1 MYMAYVYNKC
11 MKRLQADIT
20 GFEWNDGNSN
30 KNLLKHNVS
39 NGECEEIFF
48 NQPLIIV
55 SDHKHS
61 QTEIRYSAFG
71 KTDSYRQLTIIYTV
85 RGKQIRIISARD
97 MSRKERKY
105 YEKHS

>member
-1 MYMAYVYNKC
+1 MYMAHVYNKY
-11 MKRLQADIT
+11 MKVLQADII

-30 KNLLKHNVS
+30 KNLLKHKVS

-61 QTEIRYSAFG
+61 QTEIRYGAFG
-71 KTDSYRQLTIIYTV
+71 KTDSFRQLTIIYTV
-85 RGKQIRIISARD
+85 RRKLIRIISARD